1 MPARPMTARA
11 QRRVEPFRQFRH
23 ALQGS
28 PDRLRQ
34 HAWRQAG
41 GQRIDRLD
49 RFDLLCLLR
58 HHDIVRVRH
67 LRPAAVVIDRA
78 ADDALGPDRQQALQ
92 LIASGAEI
100 DQRQG
105 AGAVRAMHP
114 VGAAAETGLVTLDP
128 DLQRDDGVGPVA
140 WVELAD
146 RRRGTAIDNTRW
158 KMPQQIDDE
167 GAGGALDQAPELR
180 PDPGQDRNRR
190 KQPVEKGGTHLLKI
204 I

>member
-67 LRPAAVVIDRA
+67 LRPALEKQRIRGVLVRRKRVLAGTTFHKFSKVLSGATFRGISRRGKYLLFSLQHGATEEPLLLLGHLGMTGRMYVCPAEAPLAKHAAVVLDLG
-78 ADDALGPDRQQALQ
+78 ADDG
-92 LIASGAEI
+92 IGAEC
-100 DQRQG
+100 
-105 AGAVRAMHP
+105 AVGDH
-114 VGAAAETGLVTLDP
+114 
-128 DLQRDDGVGPVA
+128 
-140 WVELAD
+140 
-146 RRRGTAIDNTRW
+146 
-158 KMPQQIDDE
+158 
-167 GAGGALDQAPELR
+167 
-180 PDPGQDRNRR
+180 
-190 KQPVEKGGTHLLKI
+190 
-204 I
+204 